1 MKIRFVKYAVVVLLF
16 SLLLPHNAAAWWWDR
31 GAQCYDVASR
41 ENGGYLNVLSFNI
54 LFFSEVAS
62 VETRLQPIVDFIS
75 TFGQPIDLIFLQ
87 EVVGGKLALSG
98 GTNSAELLKEMLSD
112 VGLEYNLRTAFEV
125 GVPGVFYTGNATL
138 SRCKIK
144 YSFVKRL
151 PREFEIEILGHRI
164 KLPRNVQMTRIKI
177 PGFGKFSAYNTHLCA
192 YCCPFER
199 QLQLIEMLDFIEGVE
214 NFIPGDNPVI
224 LAGDFNIDRFRQTE
238 PGCGSDSD
246 LYDQIIAASFNDA
259 YADATG
265 ENLDDLCSPDDPPH
279 GDVHCTVEV
288 TALDSPYGTLG
299 TPRRIDYIFEENF
312 GTASAG
318 MVFFNSVV
326 GGSPT
331 DVTSDHAAVFVRI
344 GLPQ

>member
-1 MKIRFVKYAVVVLLF
+1 MF
-16 SLLLPHNAAAWWWDR
+16 SLLLPHSAAAWWWWGGGTRCD
-31 GAQCYDVASR
+31 DVADR
-41 ENGGYLNVLSFNI
+41 GYLNVLSFNI
-54 LFFSEVAS
+54 LFFSEVKS
-62 VETRLQPIVDFIS
+62 VEERLVPIVDFVKG
-75 TFGQPIDLIFLQ
+75 FGEPIDLIFLQ

-98 GTNSAELLKEMLSD
+98 GTTSAQLLKEMLSQGPD
-112 VGLEYNLRTAFEV
+112 GVEYNLRTAFEV

-192 YCCPFER
+192 FCCPSER
-199 QLQLIEMLDFIEGVE
+199 QVQLIEMLDFIEGVE

-224 LAGDFNIDRFRQTE
+224 LAGDFNIDRFRLTE
-238 PGCGSDSD
+238 PGCGSDRD

-259 YADATG
+259 YADANG
-265 ENLDDLCSPDDPPH
+265 EDLDDLCSPDDPPH
-279 GDVHCTVEV
+279 RDVHCTVEV

-299 TPRRIDYIFEENF
+299 TPRRIDYIFEQDF
-312 GTASAG
+312 STASAG
-318 MVFFNSVV
+318 MVYFNPVV

-331 DVTSDHAAVFVRI
+331 EVTSDHAAVFVKI
-344 GLPQ
+344 WLP